1 MKDVNDVLISEI
13 SSCHDS
19 NGAYNTKLFFHDEL
33 IQVSDYLILYNV
45 V

>member
-19 NGAYNTKLFFHDEL
+19 NSTYNTKLFF
-33 IQVSDYLILYNV
+33 QR
-45 V
+45 